1 MQMPPNRPPSHAAPV
16 AAAAG
21 NTGPTQ
27 VFGRRGVLP
36 RLLAW
41 GLAASCLLG
50 CAGSADL
57 NGAEIPMPPLVK
69 PLWQDAYKTEEGP
82 VAFAV
87 ADLNGDR
94 LPDVA
99 VVNGTA
105 GSVSVFFGQGSRLSA
120 SDTYPVG
127 RGASAIAV
135 LPLDNDGGLDL
146 VVANAADNTLS
157 TLLSTGPNTG
167 KFVAG
172 PVTTGI
178 ENPSVLASADVSGDG
193 VADLVVGSSGTDLI
207 TVLENKKTGG
217 TLPRI
222 GSAWLA
228 GPYVRGLALLPLDPN
243 RPSRMDLAVARA
255 GSDDIGLFV
264 NDGQGRFAPASAQL
278 TTATDAIPIAIV
290 AADLDDIPGR
300 VDLAILSH
308 GSGEVS
314 LGLADGSGQ
323 FNVMSHGIGPK
334 PAALAAGKINSDAWL
349 DLAVA
354 VPSLEVV
361 ATYRNDKPNNP
372 DIRTSPLSYY
382 QTLGLPTA
390 VAIADMNGDGVGDVL
405 VLCREAGMLR
415 VFGPREV
422 TP

>member
-1 MQMPPNRPPSHAAPV
+1 MQLPPNRSLPHAASV

-21 NTGPTQ
+21 TTGPARGS
-27 VFGRRGVLP
+27 GRLGILS
-36 RLLAW
+36 RLVAL
-41 GLAASCLLG
+41 GLAAGCLLG
-50 CAGSADL
+50 CAAGADI
-57 NGAEIPMPPLVK
+57 NGAEVPTPTLSS
-69 PLWQDAYKTEEGP
+69 PLWHDDHLTGEGP
-82 VAFAV
+82 VALAV
-87 ADLNGDR
+87 ADLNGDS

-99 VVNGTA
+99 VVNGTD
-105 GSVSVFFGQGSRLSA
+105 GSVSLFFGTGSSLRKGQ
-120 SDTYPVG
+120 TYPVG

-157 TLLSTGPNTG
+157 TLLSTGEKTG
-167 KFVAG
+167 LFVAG
-172 PVTTGI
+172 PAIPGI

-193 VADLVVGSSGTDLI
+193 FADLVVGSSGTDLI
-207 TVLENKKTGG
+207 TVLENKMTGG
-217 TLPRI
+217 TLTRI

-255 GSDDIGLFV
+255 GSDDIGLFL

-278 TTATDAIPIAIV
+278 TTSTDAIPIAIV

-314 LGLADGSGQ
+314 LGLAGGSGQ
-323 FNVMSHGIGPK
+323 FSVTSHAIGPK
-334 PAALAAGKINSDAWL
+334 PAALAAGKINSDARL

-354 VPSLEVV
+354 VPSQEVV

-382 QTLGLPTA
+382 ETRGLPTA
-390 VAIADMNGDGVGDVL
+390 VAIADMNGDGRGDVL